1 MIVGVPIE
9 SYPGELRVSIVPA
22 AIPNLSKMGLE
33 VLVEQQAGEKAGFTD
48 TAYMEHGARI
58 LNNRNEL
65 FSSSN
70 FLLNVHGLSTDSNS
84 RHPNLDL
91 LHSGHVVI
99 GLLNPWRNSEVTR
112 ELATKNVTSFALELL
127 PRISRAQS
135 MDVLS
140 SMATLSGYKG
150 VLLGA
155 VALKKIFPLMMT
167 AAGTLTPAKVFVIG
181 AGVAGLQAIA
191 TSKRLG
197 ATVQAYDVR
206 PAVKE
211 QVESLGAKFVELA
224 LETQESESSGGYA
237 REKGEEFY
245 RLQRELMSQAIA
257 ESDLVITTAAVPGK
271 KAPILITRDMV
282 QNMHPGSV
290 IVDLAAE
297 GGGNCELTRP
307 GETIEAN
314 GVSILGPIN
323 IPSTVAFHASQM
335 YSKNVLAF
343 LQNLMKNGNLDLNM
357 EDQIIKDTLITHRG
371 EIVNSQVR
379 ELVVS
384 PGST

>member
-22 AIPNLSKMGLE
+22 TIPNLSKMGLE

-70 FLLNVHGLSTDSNS
+70 FLLHVHGLSTDSNS

-99 GLLNPWRNSEVTR
+99 GLLNPWRNSEVIR

-167 AAGTLTPAKVFVIG
+167 AAGTLTPARVFVIG

-197 ATVQAYDVR
+197 ATVQAFDVR

-237 REKGEEFY
+237 REMGEEFY

-290 IVDLAAE
+290 VVDLAAE